1 MAINRRLITDQDFNE
16 ALERHL
22 RVRVFQDDQ
31 LIGSGGIIIRFDDQ
45 TIVVQSSVS
54 DLAYHPRKQCE
65 FLKLKIATTHRG
77 NHFASFSGV

>member
-65 FLKLKIATTHRG
+65 FFEIKK
-77 NHFASFSGV
+77 

>member
-65 FLKLKIATTHRG
+65 FLKLKNSRYTPG
-77 NHFASFSGV
+77 NHFAAFSGV